1 MPTTE
6 SVTRRFIAG
15 AICPQCK
22 AMDKIILHKHGDQQ
36 QRECVACGFKDDL
49 KDLGVA
55 PELAT
60 RVTPQKHAADEA
72 QTVTLIDPRKDRDE
86 NTK

>member
-1 MPTTE
+1 MKA
-6 SVTRRFIAG
+6 TRRFIAG

-22 AMDKIILHKHGDQQ
+22 AMDKIVLHRHGDQQ

-49 KDLGVA
+49 QELGAA

-60 RVTPQKHAADEA
+60 RVTPQSKPTDAAQA
-72 QTVTLIDPRKDRDE
+72 VTLIDLSKEAKSKPR
-86 NTK
+86 